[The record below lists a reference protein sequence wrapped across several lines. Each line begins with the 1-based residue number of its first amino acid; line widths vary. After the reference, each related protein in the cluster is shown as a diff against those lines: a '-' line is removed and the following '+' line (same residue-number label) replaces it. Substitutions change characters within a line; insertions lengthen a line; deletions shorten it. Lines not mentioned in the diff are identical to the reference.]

1 MSVPGIGPPLF
12 DRGHILSD
20 GGTVSNVPADFAV
33 QRYAGR
39 IIIVVVTLTRTVV
52 VPEDYDDLVPSGWQI
67 LWHRI
72 NPFLKPLKVPNIYE
86 VLQRSSAVGSNE
98 NYRRARGLADLSIL
112 PPVTHASLLDFHE
125 IDRLIEA
132 GYEHTVAQLTS
143 IGKAGLKELFPG
155 LDIRQPDTAQNPD
168 ASPPIDRAR
177 FNDILGVD
185 DDESFRDMLGLF
197 IEMFPAE
204 IDHLTSA
211 VAKGAGEEI
220 REIAL
225 RARSAAANVAA
236 PALVAA
242 LKNIE
247 ERAEEGGSEASSDLL
262 DRVRVEF
269 RRIEVY
275 SHRS

>member
-1 MSVPGIGPPLF
+1 
-12 DRGHILSD
+12 
-20 GGTVSNVPADFAV
+20 
-33 QRYAGR
+33 
-39 IIIVVVTLTRTVV
+39 
-52 VPEDYDDLVPSGWQI
+52 
-67 LWHRI
+67 
-72 NPFLKPLKVPNIYE
+72 
-86 VLQRSSAVGSNE
+86 
-98 NYRRARGLADLSIL
+98 
-112 PPVTHASLLDFHE
+112 
-125 IDRLIEA
+125 
-132 GYEHTVAQLTS
+132 
-143 IGKAGLKELFPG
+143 
-155 LDIRQPDTAQNPD
+155 
-168 ASPPIDRAR
+168 
-177 FNDILGVD
+177 
-185 DDESFRDMLGLF
+185 MLGLF